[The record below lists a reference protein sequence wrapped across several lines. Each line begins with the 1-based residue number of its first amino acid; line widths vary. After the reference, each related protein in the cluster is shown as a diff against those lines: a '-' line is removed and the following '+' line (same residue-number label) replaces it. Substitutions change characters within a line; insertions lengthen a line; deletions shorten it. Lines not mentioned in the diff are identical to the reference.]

1 VFNVLV
7 GDIAHWSMARAPIAT
22 ATELKRLMADLVVV
36 VATVGVGW
44 VTVKLLNLAAEAVPA
59 ALK

>member
-22 ATELKRLMADLVVV
+22 ATELKRLMADLVV
-36 VATVGVGW
+36 TGVGW

>member
-7 GDIAHWSMARAPIAT
+7 GDIAHCSMARAPIAT

-36 VATVGVGW
+36 VVATVGVGW
-44 VTVKLLNLAAEAVPA
+44 VTE
-59 ALK
+59 

>member
-1 VFNVLV
+1 MFFVLV

-22 ATELKRLMADLVVV
+22 ATELKRLMADLVV
-36 VATVGVGW
+36 TTGVGW

>member
-1 VFNVLV
+1 MSSWG
-7 GDIAHWSMARAPIAT
+7 GDIAHWSIARAPIAT
-22 ATELKRLMADLVVV
+22 ATELKRLMADLVV
-36 VATVGVGW
+36 TGVGW

>member
-1 VFNVLV
+1 MFNVLV

-22 ATELKRLMADLVVV
+22 ATELKRLMADLV
-36 VATVGVGW
+36 TGVGW

>member
-1 VFNVLV
+1 
-7 GDIAHWSMARAPIAT
+7 MARAPIAT
-22 ATELKRLMADLVVV
+22 ATELKRLMADLVTVTVV
-36 VATVGVGW
+36 TVGVGW